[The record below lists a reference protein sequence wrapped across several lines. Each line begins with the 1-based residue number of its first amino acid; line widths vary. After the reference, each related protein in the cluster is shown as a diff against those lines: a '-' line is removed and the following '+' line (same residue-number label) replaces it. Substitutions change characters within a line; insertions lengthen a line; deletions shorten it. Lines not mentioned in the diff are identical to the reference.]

1 MRPNTIRYLSLPTA
15 VGSMLVMV
23 CLVLSVVQSTAAKSH
38 GQVFIHDDVPVAH
51 RNKLLTELRKITGWT
66 RLTFADDGRLTID
79 GAETRQGSS
88 GAQALL
94 ARAVSGNKVIV
105 LEDASSRADVAFCRV
120 VPGKWNNENP
130 SQPPAYVILIDFTD
144 FEQIV
149 GDKEARASFH
159 VGWGLL
165 HELDH
170 VVSDTADTESED
182 DLGECEVHINAMR
195 KEVGLPVRASYFFKA
210 SPLKTDPNFRSRF
223 VRLPFEQRDT
233 ASNKTKRYWLTWDAL
248 VVGGLTKDQTASV
261 RALVR

>member
-1 MRPNTIRYLSLPTA
+1 MRPNTIRYPSLLTA
-15 VGSMLVMV
+15 VR
-23 CLVLSVVQSTAAKSH
+23 LVLAMLCVVLGLAPSASAKSE
-38 GQVFIHDDVPVAH
+38 GQLFIRDDVSAAH

-66 RLTFADDGRLTID
+66 KLTFADDGRLTID
-79 GAETRQGSS
+79 SADTRQGSS
-88 GAQALL
+88 GAQALVV
-94 ARAVSGNKVIV
+94 RAVSGDKVIV
-105 LEDASSRADVAFCRV
+105 LEDASSRSDVAFCRV
-120 VPGKWNNENP
+120 VPGKWNTDNF

-170 VVSDTADTESED
+170 VVSDTADSERED

-195 KEVGLPVRASYFFKA
+195 AEVGLPVRASYFFKA

-233 ASNKTKRYWLTWDAL
+233 ASNKTKRYWLTWDAAI
-248 VVGGLTKDQTASV
+248 VGGLTKDQSASV

>member
-1 MRPNTIRYLSLPTA
+1 MRPNTIRYPSLLTT
-15 VGSMLVMV
+15 VRLVLAIV
-23 CLVLSVVQSTAAKSH
+23 CLVAAAQSASAKSV
-38 GQVFIHDDVPVAH
+38 GQVFIRDDVSAAH

-66 RLTFADDGRLTID
+66 KLTFADDDHRLTLD
-79 GAETRQGSS
+79 VSETRPGSQS
-88 GAQALL
+88 AQALL
-94 ARAVSGNKVIV
+94 TRAVSGDKVIV
-105 LEDASSRADVAFCRV
+105 LEDASSRSDVAFCRV
-120 VPGKWNNENP
+120 VPGKWSNENS

-159 VGWGLL
+159 VGWGVL

-170 VVSDTADTESED
+170 VVSDTADSESED

-210 SPLKTDPNFRSRF
+210 SPLRTDPNFRSRF

-233 ASNKTKRYWLTWDAL
+233 ASNKTKRYWLTWDAAI
-248 VVGGLTKDQTASV
+248 VGGVTNAQSASV

>member
-1 MRPNTIRYLSLPTA
+1 MRPNTIRYPSLPTA
-15 VGSMLVMV
+15 VGLILAIVFGVAPPAVARS
-23 CLVLSVVQSTAAKSH
+23 Q
-38 GQVFIHDDVPVAH
+38 GQVFIRDDVPVAH

-66 RLTFADDGRLTID
+66 KLTFADDGRLTID
-79 GAETRQGSS
+79 SSETRQGSS

-94 ARAVSGNKVIV
+94 TRAISGDKVIV
-105 LEDASSRADVAFCRV
+105 LEDASSRSDVAFCRV
-120 VPGKWNNENP
+120 VPGKWNNENS
-130 SQPPAYVILIDFTD
+130 SQPPAFVILIDFTD

-149 GDKEARASFH
+149 GDKQARASFH

-170 VVSDTADTESED
+170 VISDTADSESED

-233 ASNKTKRYWLTWDAL
+233 ASNKTKRYWLTWDAA
-248 VVGGLTKDQTASV
+248 VVGGITKDQSASV

>member
-15 VGSMLVMV
+15 VGSILAIVL
-23 CLVLSVVQSTAAKSH
+23 LVLSVAPSATAKSI
-38 GQVFIHDDVPVAH
+38 GQVFIRDDVSLAH
-51 RNKLLTELRKITGWT
+51 RNKLTTELRKITGWT
-66 RLTFADDGRLTID
+66 KLAFADDGRLTID
-79 GAETRQGSS
+79 SSETRQGSS
-88 GAQALL
+88 GAQTLL
-94 ARAVSGNKVIV
+94 ASAVSGDKVIV
-105 LEDASSRADVAFCRV
+105 LEDASSRSDVAFCRV
-120 VPGKWNNENP
+120 VPGRWNNENS
-130 SQPPAYVILIDFTD
+130 SQPPVYVILIDFTD

-170 VVSDTADTESED
+170 VVSDTVDSESEE

-195 KEVGLPVRASYFFKA
+195 KEVGLSVRASYFFKA
-210 SPLKTDPNFRSRF
+210 SPLKTDPNFLSRF

-233 ASNKTKRYWLTWDAL
+233 ASNKTKRYWLTWDAAII
-248 VVGGLTKDQTASV
+248 GGMPKDQSASV

>member
-1 MRPNTIRYLSLPTA
+1 MWPNTSRYPSPMTKVLTVVCVVLGLSA
-15 VGSMLVMV
+15 SA
-23 CLVLSVVQSTAAKSH
+23 AAKSA
-38 GQVFIHDDVPVAH
+38 GQVFIRDDVPVAH
-51 RNKLLTELRKITGWT
+51 RNKLVNELRKITGWS
-66 RLTFADDGRLTID
+66 RLRFADDGRLTID
-79 GAETRQGSS
+79 SPSTDQGSS
-88 GAQALL
+88 SAQALL
-94 ARAVSGNKVIV
+94 TKAMSGDKVIV

-120 VPGKWNNENP
+120 VPGRWSKENS

-170 VVSDTADTESED
+170 VVSDTSDSQSED

-195 KEVGLPVRASYFFKA
+195 EEVGLPVRASYFFKA

-223 VRLPFEQRDT
+223 VRLPFEQRDS
-233 ASNKTKRYWLTWDAL
+233 ASNKTKRYWLTWDATI
-248 VVGGLTKDQTASV
+248 VGGLAKDNQSASV

>member
-1 MRPNTIRYLSLPTA
+1 
-15 VGSMLVMV
+15 
-23 CLVLSVVQSTAAKSH
+23 
-38 GQVFIHDDVPVAH
+38 
-51 RNKLLTELRKITGWT
+51 
-66 RLTFADDGRLTID
+66 
-79 GAETRQGSS
+79 
-88 GAQALL
+88 
-94 ARAVSGNKVIV
+94 
-105 LEDASSRADVAFCRV
+105 
-120 VPGKWNNENP
+120 VPGKWSNENS

-170 VVSDTADTESED
+170 VVSDTADSESEA

-210 SPLKTDPNFRSRF
+210 SSLKTDPNFRSRF

-233 ASNKTKRYWLTWDAL
+233 ASNKTKRYWLTWDAAI
-248 VVGGLTKDQTASV
+248 VGGVTKDQSASV